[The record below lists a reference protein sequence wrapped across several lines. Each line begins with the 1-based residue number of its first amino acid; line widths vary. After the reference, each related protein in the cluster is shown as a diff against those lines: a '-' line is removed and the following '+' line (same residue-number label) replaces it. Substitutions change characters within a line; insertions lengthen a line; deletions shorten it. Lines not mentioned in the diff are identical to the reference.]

1 MMFRPDTKVWEL
13 VGITS
18 FGQGCAQASYS
29 GVYTRVAAY
38 LNWIKQNTP
47 ELSTTTAP
55 NYNGAQREG
64 QYGGLVMTGMS
75 LFLYFSAECIKKVI
89 LFYL

>member
-38 LNWIKQNTP
+38 LDWIKQNTP
-47 ELSTTTAP
+47 EPSTTP
-55 NYNGAQREG
+55 NYNGAQRAA
-64 QYGGLVMTGMS
+64 QHGGLIMTGMS
-75 LFLYFSAECIKKVI
+75 LFLYFSA
-89 LFYL
+89 